1 MMDINY
7 SSEVRDALKTGKP
20 VVALE
25 STVFSPLGLPSPANR
40 EAYSQSLEAVQE
52 KGAVAAVTAVIDGLV
67 KVGLSKSDEA
77 HLFGE
82 SITQAEKFHKV
93 STQPSAARSA
103 ESKPMTEVAT
113 FRKVSKRFSAARSA
127 ESKPVAEVATF
138 RKVST
143 ANLPIAVAQSLP
155 FGATTVSAS
164 LSLAHQAGIKI
175 FATGGIGGVHREN
188 PNDVSADLAALARFP
203 VATVCSGAKAFLDLP
218 ATLERLET
226 LGVPVVGYGTGEF
239 PAFWCQESGLELQ
252 HSVATPKE
260 AADIVR
266 ALGSEQGSPGV
277 LFVVP
282 PPKEK
287 ALQWPV
293 VEQAV
298 EEALAAVPKQGIKGG
313 EVTPFILERINQ
325 ATNGGT
331 LPANI
336 ALVANNAAVAADLAV
351 ALVDNASTS
360 R

>member
-1 MMDINY
+1 MGIGIQL
-7 SSEVRDALKTGKP
+7 SSEVAEAQSSGKP

-25 STVFSPLGLPSPANR
+25 STVFSSFGLPSPANK
-40 EAYSQSLEAVQE
+40 EAYERSLQAVKE
-52 KGAVAAVTAVIDGLV
+52 RGAVAAVTAVIDGQAT
-67 KVGLSKSDEA
+67 VGLDDS
-77 HLFGE
+77 GE
-82 SITQAEKFHKV
+82 FRLLSASEGCIKV
-93 STQPSAARSA
+93 SMSNL
-103 ESKPMTEVAT
+103 
-113 FRKVSKRFSAARSA
+113 
-127 ESKPVAEVATF
+127 PVAIGQGW
-138 RKVST
+138 SD
-143 ANLPIAVAQSLP
+143 
-155 FGATTVSAS
+155 FGSTTVSAS
-164 LSLAHQAGIKI
+164 LLLAHQAGIRV

-226 LGVPVVGYGTGEF
+226 LGVAVVGYGTGEF
-239 PAFWCQESGLELQ
+239 PAFWCQESGLEVQ
-252 HSVATPKE
+252 HSVSTPEE

-266 ALGSEQGSPGV
+266 ALGSEQGNPGV

-298 EEALAAVPKQGIKGG
+298 EEALAAVQEQGIKGG
-313 EVTPFILERINQ
+313 VVTPFILERINQ

-336 ALVANNAAVAADLAV
+336 ALVANNSAVAADIAV
-351 ALVDNASTS
+351 ALVKS
-360 R
+360 

>member
-1 MMDINY
+1 MDINY
-7 SSEVRDALKTGKP
+7 SPEVAEALKTGKP

-25 STVFSPLGLPSPANR
+25 STVFSPLGLPSPANKK
-40 EAYSQSLEAVQE
+40 AYNQSLEALQE
-52 KGAVAAVTAVIDGLV
+52 RGAVAAVTAIIDGLI

-77 HLFGE
+77 HLFGGSVTE
-82 SITQAEKFHKV
+82 AATFHKV
-93 STQPSAARSA
+93 STRPSAARSA
-103 ESKPMTEVAT
+103 ESKQVTKAAT
-113 FRKVSKRFSAARSA
+113 FH
-127 ESKPVAEVATF
+127 
-138 RKVST
+138 KVST
-143 ANLPIAVAQSLP
+143 ADLPIAVAQSLP

-164 LSLAHQAGIKI
+164 LSLAHQAGIKV

-226 LGVPVVGYGTGEF
+226 LGVPVVGYGTKKF
-239 PAFWCQESGLELQ
+239 PAFWCQESGLKLQ
-252 HSVATPKE
+252 HSVNTPEE
-260 AADIVR
+260 AAAIVR
-266 ALGSEQGSPGV
+266 ALGSDQGSPGV
-277 LFVVP
+277 LFAVP
-282 PPKEK
+282 PPQEK

-298 EEALAAVPKQGIKGG
+298 EEALAAVKKQGIKGG
-313 EVTPFILERINQ
+313 EVTPFILKRINQ

-336 ALVANNAAVAADLAV
+336 ALVANNAATAADIA
-351 ALVDNASTS
+351 AAAVDNASTS

>member
-1 MMDINY
+1 MDINY
-7 SSEVRDALKTGKP
+7 SPEVAEALKASKP

-25 STVFSPLGLPSPANR
+25 STVFSPLGLPSPANK
-40 EAYSQSLEAVQE
+40 EAYNQSLEAVKE
-52 KGAVAAVTAVIDGLV
+52 KGAVAAVTAVIDGLM

-77 HLFGE
+77 HLFGGSVTE
-82 SITQAEKFHKV
+82 AETFHKV
-93 STQPSAARSA
+93 STRPSAARSA
-103 ESKPMTEVAT
+103 ESKPATEAAT
-113 FRKVSKRFSAARSA
+113 FHKVTSAD
-127 ESKPVAEVATF
+127 
-138 RKVST
+138 
-143 ANLPIAVAQSLP
+143 LPIAVAQSLP

-164 LSLAHQAGIKI
+164 LSLAHQAGIKV

-226 LGVPVVGYGTGEF
+226 LGVPVVGYGTDKF

-252 HSVATPKE
+252 HSVATPQE
-260 AADIVR
+260 AAAIVR

-277 LFVVP
+277 LFAVP

-298 EEALAAVPKQGIKGG
+298 EEALAAVQKEGIKGG
-313 EVTPFILERINQ
+313 DVTPFILERINQ

-336 ALVANNAAVAADLAV
+336 ALVANNAATAANIAAAV
-351 ALVDNASTS
+351 VDNASTS

>member
-1 MMDINY
+1 MDINY
-7 SSEVRDALKTGKP
+7 SSEVAEALNKGKP

-25 STVFSPLGLPSPANR
+25 STVFSPLGLPSPANK
-40 EAYSQSLEAVQE
+40 EAYIQSLEAVQE
-52 KGAVAAVTAVIDGLV
+52 RGAVAAVTAVIDGLV
-67 KVGLSKSDEA
+67 KVGLSKSDAA

-82 SITQAEKFHKV
+82 SITQAETFHKV
-93 STQPSAARSA
+93 STRLSAA
-103 ESKPMTEVAT
+103 P
-113 FRKVSKRFSAARSA
+113 SA
-127 ESKPVAEVATF
+127 ESKPVTEAATF

-143 ANLPIAVAQSLP
+143 ADLPIAVAQGLP

-164 LSLAHQAGIKI
+164 LSLAHQAGIKV

-226 LGVPVVGYGTGEF
+226 LGVPVVGYGTSEF
-239 PAFWCQESGLELQ
+239 PAFWCQESGLEVQ
-252 HSVATPKE
+252 HSVHTPKE
-260 AADIVR
+260 AAAIVR
-266 ALGSEQGSPGV
+266 ALGSEQGGPGV

-298 EEALAAVPKQGIKGG
+298 EEALAAVQKQGIKGG
-313 EVTPFILERINQ
+313 DVTPFILERINQ

-331 LPANI
+331 LPVNI
-336 ALVANNAAVAADLAV
+336 ALVANNAAVAADIAV
-351 ALVDNASTS
+351 ALAKG
-360 R
+360 

>member
-1 MMDINY
+1 MEINY
-7 SSEVRDALKTGKP
+7 SPEVAEALKTGKP
-20 VVALE
+20 LVALE
-25 STVFSPLGLPSPANR
+25 STVFSPLGLPPPANK
-40 EAYSQSLEAVQE
+40 EAYDQSLEAVQE
-52 KGAVAAVTAVIDGLV
+52 KEAVAAVTAVIDGLM

-82 SITQAEKFHKV
+82 SMTEAETLQKV
-93 STQPSAARSA
+93 STRPSAARSA
-103 ESKPMTEVAT
+103 ESKPVTEAAT
-113 FRKVSKRFSAARSA
+113 FHKVTSADL
-127 ESKPVAEVATF
+127 PV
-138 RKVST
+138 
-143 ANLPIAVAQSLP
+143 AVAQGLP

-164 LSLAHQAGIKI
+164 LSLAHQAGIKV

-218 ATLERLET
+218 ATVERLET

-252 HSVATPKE
+252 HSVNTPKE
-260 AADIVR
+260 AAAIVR

-298 EEALAAVPKQGIKGG
+298 EEALAAVQKQGIKGG
-313 EVTPFILERINQ
+313 EVTPFILKRITQ

-336 ALVANNAAVAADLAV
+336 ALVANNAATAADIAV
-351 ALVDNASTS
+351 ALAKG
-360 R
+360 

>member
-1 MMDINY
+1 MDINY

-25 STVFSPLGLPSPANR
+25 STVFSPLGLPSPANE
-40 EAYSQSLEAVQE
+40 EAYNQSLEAVRAKE
-52 KGAVAAVTAVIDGLV
+52 AVAAVTAVIDGLA

-103 ESKPMTEVAT
+103 ESE
-113 FRKVSKRFSAARSA
+113 
-127 ESKPVAEVATF
+127 PVAEVATF

-143 ANLPIAVAQSLP
+143 ADLPIAVAQGLP

-164 LSLAHQAGIKI
+164 LSLAHQAGIKV

-252 HSVATPKE
+252 NSVDTPKE
-260 AADIVR
+260 AAAIVL
-266 ALGSEQGSPGV
+266 ALGSEQGNPGV

-282 PPKEK
+282 SPKEK
-287 ALQWPV
+287 ALRWPV

-298 EEALAAVPKQGIKGG
+298 EEALAAVQKQGIKGG
-313 EVTPFILERINQ
+313 DVTPFILERINQ

-336 ALVANNAAVAADLAV
+336 ALVANNAAIAAEIAV

>member
-1 MMDINY
+1 MQQISVKTIMDINY
-7 SSEVRDALKTGKP
+7 SSEVAEALKTGKP

-25 STVFSPLGLPSPANR
+25 STVFSPLGLPSPANK
-40 EAYSQSLEAVQE
+40 EAYDQSLEAVQE
-52 KGAVAAVTAVIDGLV
+52 KGAVAAVTAVIEGLM
-67 KVGLSKSDEA
+67 KVGLSKYEEA
-77 HLFGE
+77 HLFGG
-82 SITQAEKFHKV
+82 SVTKAATFHKV
-93 STQPSAARSA
+93 STRPSTARSA
-103 ESKPMTEVAT
+103 ERKPMTEAAT
-113 FRKVSKRFSAARSA
+113 FHKVTSAD
-127 ESKPVAEVATF
+127 
-138 RKVST
+138 
-143 ANLPIAVAQSLP
+143 LPIAVTQSLP

-164 LSLAHQAGIKI
+164 LSLAHQAGIKV

-226 LGVPVVGYGTGEF
+226 LGVPVVGYGTNKF

-252 HSVATPKE
+252 HSVATPQE

-266 ALGSEQGSPGV
+266 ALGSDQGSPGV

-287 ALQWPV
+287 ALQWPLV
-293 VEQAV
+293 QQAV
-298 EEALAAVPKQGIKGG
+298 EEALAAVQKQGIKGG

-336 ALVANNAAVAADLAV
+336 ALVANNAATAADIAV
-351 ALVDNASTS
+351 ALAKG
-360 R
+360 

>member
-1 MMDINY
+1 MDINY
-7 SSEVRDALKTGKP
+7 SSEVAEALKTGRP

-25 STVFSPLGLPSPANR
+25 STVFSRLGLPSPANK
-40 EAYSQSLEAVQE
+40 EAYDQSLEAVQE
-52 KGAVAAVTAVIDGLV
+52 RGAVAAVAAVIDGLA

-113 FRKVSKRFSAARSA
+113 FRKVS
-127 ESKPVAEVATF
+127 
-138 RKVST
+138 T
-143 ANLPIAVAQSLP
+143 ANLPIAVAQGLP

-164 LSLAHQAGIKI
+164 LSLAHQAGIKV

-239 PAFWCQESGLELQ
+239 PAFWCQESGLEVQ

-298 EEALAAVPKQGIKGG
+298 EEALAAVQKQGIKGG

-336 ALVANNAAVAADLAV
+336 ALVANNAAVAADIAV
-351 ALVDNASTS
+351 AVVDNASTS

>member
-1 MMDINY
+1 MDINY
-7 SSEVRDALKTGKP
+7 SSEVAEALKTGSP

-25 STVFSPLGLPSPANR
+25 STVFSPLGLPSPANK
-40 EAYSQSLEAVQE
+40 EAYDQSLEAAQE
-52 KGAVAAVTAVIDGLV
+52 RGAVAAVTAVIDGLP

-103 ESKPMTEVAT
+103 ESQPVTE
-113 FRKVSKRFSAARSA
+113 A
-127 ESKPVAEVATF
+127 ETF

-143 ANLPIAVAQSLP
+143 ADLPIAVAQSLP

-164 LSLAHQAGIKI
+164 LSLAHQAGIKV

-252 HSVATPKE
+252 HSVHTPEE
-260 AADIVR
+260 AAAIVL

-298 EEALAAVPKQGIKGG
+298 EEALAAVQKQGIKGG

-336 ALVANNAAVAADLAV
+336 ALVANNAAIAADIAV
-351 ALVDNASTS
+351 ALANS
-360 R
+360 

>member
-1 MMDINY
+1 MDINY
-7 SSEVRDALKTGKP
+7 SSEVAEALKTGKP

-25 STVFSPLGLPSPANR
+25 STVFSPLGLPFPANK

-67 KVGLSKSDEA
+67 KVGLSKSDAA

-82 SITQAEKFHKV
+82 SITQAE
-93 STQPSAARSA
+93 
-103 ESKPMTEVAT
+103 T
-113 FRKVSKRFSAARSA
+113 FRKVPTRLSAAPSA
-127 ESKPVAEVATF
+127 ESKPVTEVAIF

-143 ANLPIAVAQSLP
+143 ADLPIAIAQAWPL
-155 FGATTVSAS
+155 GVTTVSAS
-164 LSLAHQAGIKI
+164 LSLAHQAGIQV

-226 LGVPVVGYGTGEF
+226 LGVPVVGYGTSEF
-239 PAFWCQESGLELQ
+239 PAFWCQESGLEVQ
-252 HSVATPKE
+252 HSVHTPKE
-260 AADIVR
+260 AAAIVH
-266 ALGSEQGSPGV
+266 ALGSEQGGPGV

-282 PPKEK
+282 PPDEE

-298 EEALAAVPKQGIKGG
+298 EEALAAVQKQGIKGG

-336 ALVANNAAVAADLAV
+336 ALVANNAAVAADIAV
-351 ALVDNASTS
+351 ALAKG
-360 R
+360 

>member
-1 MMDINY
+1 MGTGIQL
-7 SSEVRDALKTGKP
+7 SPEVAEAQGNGKP

-25 STVFSPLGLPSPANR
+25 STVFSSFGLPSPANK
-40 EAYSQSLEAVQE
+40 EAYKRSLQAVKE
-52 KGAVAAVTAVIDGLV
+52 KGAVAAVTAVIDGQAA
-67 KVGLSKSDEA
+67 VGLDNSTESRLLSA
-77 HLFGE
+77 GE
-82 SITQAEKFHKV
+82 DCFKV
-93 STQPSAARSA
+93 SMSNL
-103 ESKPMTEVAT
+103 
-113 FRKVSKRFSAARSA
+113 
-127 ESKPVAEVATF
+127 PVAIGQ
-138 RKVST
+138 RRSK
-143 ANLPIAVAQSLP
+143 

-164 LSLAHQAGIKI
+164 LSLAHQAGIKV

-188 PNDVSADLAALARFP
+188 PNDASADLTALSRFP

-226 LGVPVVGYGTGEF
+226 LGVAVVGYRTGEF
-239 PAFWCQESGLELQ
+239 PAFWCQESGLEVQ
-252 HSVATPKE
+252 HSVSTPKE

-277 LFVVP
+277 LFAVP

-298 EEALAAVPKQGIKGG
+298 EEALDAVQKQGIQGG
-313 EVTPFILERINQ
+313 SVTPFILERINQ

-336 ALVANNAAVAADLAV
+336 ALVANNAAVAADIAV
-351 ALVDNASTS
+351 ALAQG
-360 R
+360 

>member
-1 MMDINY
+1 MKTIMDITY
-7 SSEVRDALKTGKP
+7 SPEVAEALKTGKP

-25 STVFSPLGLPSPANR
+25 STVFSPLGLPSPENK
-40 EAYSQSLEAVQE
+40 EAYNQSLEAVQE
-52 KGAVAAVTAVIDGLV
+52 KGAVAAVTAVIDGLM
-67 KVGLSKSDEA
+67 KVGLSKSEEA
-77 HLFGE
+77 HLFGGSVTE
-82 SITQAEKFHKV
+82 AATFLKV
-93 STQPSAARSA
+93 STRPSAARSA
-103 ESKPMTEVAT
+103 ESKPVTEAAT
-113 FRKVSKRFSAARSA
+113 FHKVTSAD
-127 ESKPVAEVATF
+127 
-138 RKVST
+138 
-143 ANLPIAVAQSLP
+143 LPIAVAQSLP

-164 LSLAHQAGIKI
+164 LSLAHQAGIKV
-175 FATGGIGGVHREN
+175 FATGGVGGVHREN

-226 LGVPVVGYGTGEF
+226 LGVAVVGYGTDKF

-252 HSVATPKE
+252 HSVNTPQE
-260 AADIVR
+260 AAAIVR

-282 PPKEK
+282 PPEEH

-298 EEALAAVPKQGIKGG
+298 EEALAAVQKQGIKGG

-336 ALVANNAAVAADLAV
+336 ALVANNAATAANIAAAV
-351 ALVDNASTS
+351 VDNASTS

>member
-1 MMDINY
+1 MDINY
-7 SSEVRDALKTGKP
+7 SSEVAEALKTGKP

-25 STVFSPLGLPSPANR
+25 STVFSPLGLPFPSNK
-40 EAYSQSLEAVQE
+40 EAYDQSLEAVQE
-52 KGAVAAVTAVIDGLV
+52 KGAVAAVTAVIEGLM

-77 HLFGE
+77 HLFGGSVTE
-82 SITQAEKFHKV
+82 AETFHKV
-93 STQPSAARSA
+93 STRPSAARSA
-103 ESKPMTEVAT
+103 ESKPMTEAAT
-113 FRKVSKRFSAARSA
+113 FHKVTSAD
-127 ESKPVAEVATF
+127 
-138 RKVST
+138 
-143 ANLPIAVAQSLP
+143 LPIAVAQSLP

-164 LSLAHQAGIKI
+164 LSLAHQAGIKV

-203 VATVCSGAKAFLDLP
+203 VATLCSGAKAFLDLP

-226 LGVPVVGYGTGEF
+226 LGVPVVGYGTNKF
-239 PAFWCQESGLELQ
+239 PAFWCQESGLEVQ
-252 HSVATPKE
+252 YSVHTPKE
-260 AADIVR
+260 AAAIVR

-282 PPKEK
+282 PPQEK

-298 EEALAAVPKQGIKGG
+298 EEALAAVQKQGIKGG

-336 ALVANNAAVAADLAV
+336 ALVANNAATAANIAAAV
-351 ALVDNASTS
+351 VDNASTS

>member
-1 MMDINY
+1 MDINY
-7 SSEVRDALKTGKP
+7 SPEVAEALNKGKP

-25 STVFSPLGLPSPANR
+25 STVFSPLGLPSPANKK
-40 EAYSQSLEAVQE
+40 AYDLSLKAVQE
-52 KGAVAAVTAVIDGLV
+52 KEAVAAVTVVIDGLM
-67 KVGLSKSDEA
+67 KVGLSKSDEV
-77 HLFGE
+77 HLFGGSVTE
-82 SITQAEKFHKV
+82 AATFRMV
-93 STQPSAARSA
+93 SKRPPAARSA
-103 ESKPMTEVAT
+103 ESKLVTETTT
-113 FRKVSKRFSAARSA
+113 FHKVTSAD
-127 ESKPVAEVATF
+127 
-138 RKVST
+138 
-143 ANLPIAVAQSLP
+143 LPIAVAQSLP

-164 LSLAHQAGIKI
+164 LSLAHQAGIKV

-226 LGVPVVGYGTGEF
+226 LGVPVVGYGTNKF

-260 AADIVR
+260 AAAIVR
-266 ALGSEQGSPGV
+266 ALGSDQGSPGV
-277 LFVVP
+277 LFAVP
-282 PPKEK
+282 PPKER

-298 EEALAAVPKQGIKGG
+298 EEALAAVQNQGIKGG
-313 EVTPFILERINQ
+313 EVTPFILKRINQ

-336 ALVANNAAVAADLAV
+336 ALVANNAATAANIAAALAK
-351 ALVDNASTS
+351 S
-360 R
+360 

>member
-1 MMDINY
+1 MNIRC
-7 SSEVRDALKTGKP
+7 SPEVAEALNKGKP

-25 STVFSPLGLPSPANR
+25 STVFSPLGLPSPAKK
-40 EAYSQSLEAVQE
+40 EAYNQSLEAVQE
-52 KGAVAAVTAVIDGLV
+52 RGAVAAVTAVIDGEAV
-67 KVGLSKSDEA
+67 VGLDEPD
-77 HLFGE
+77 LP
-82 SITQAEKFHKV
+82 KFFIAIV
-93 STQPSAARSA
+93 PA
-103 ESKPMTEVAT
+103 
-113 FRKVSKRFSAARSA
+113 FRKVSMTNL
-127 ESKPVAEVATF
+127 PVAIGQRWSE
-138 RKVST
+138 
-143 ANLPIAVAQSLP
+143 

-164 LSLAHQAGIKI
+164 LSLAHQAGIKV

-226 LGVPVVGYGTGEF
+226 LGVPVVGYGTGQF

-252 HSVATPKE
+252 HSVNTPQE
-260 AADIVR
+260 AAAIVR

-277 LFVVP
+277 LFAVP

-287 ALQWPV
+287 ALPWPAV
-293 VEQAV
+293 QQAV
-298 EEALAAVPKQGIKGG
+298 EEALAAVQKQGIKGG
-313 EVTPFILERINQ
+313 DVTPFILERINQ

-336 ALVANNAAVAADLAV
+336 ALVANNAATAADIAVAA
-351 ALVDNASTS
+351 VDNASTS